1 MKPKLNFWQIWNMSF
16 GFLGVQF
23 AFGLQQANM
32 SPIYRYLHAE
42 ESQIPWLWLAGP
54 VTGLIVQPL
63 VGTLSDNTWSP
74 RWGRRKPYIL
84 IGAVLTSI
92 ALVLMPYSSE
102 LWMAAGLLWLLD
114 GAANLTMEPFRAL
127 IGDKLNEEQ
136 QPLGFGLQ
144 SFFVGLGQT
153 LANLAPLVF
162 TAIGVSTLV
171 LQGNQTV
178 PDFVKYSFI
187 LGAITI
193 LLSVFY
199 TAITTKEI
207 APAEH
212 AQLKKIKFSMV
223 FTETFHSIRH
233 MPNTMKKLWWVKFFT
248 WVGLPIMWQY
258 LSIAIAHD
266 CFQTTDPNSSGF
278 AEGVKWGNLG
288 LAIFNIFCFA
298 FAMVIPLLIKRI
310 GAQRTHGIS
319 LAIGG
324 LAFMTM
330 RYLSTPESYM
340 IAMAFVGLS
349 WASIMSVPYVMLSK
363 SVPAEKRGV
372 YMGVFNMFIVIP
384 QIVSMLVLPLIYKNL
399 LGNSPSNA
407 LFFAGLMLLTGGFI
421 SWKLKLHQD

>member
-1 MKPKLNFWQIWNMSF
+1 MKPKLHFWQIWNMSF

-54 VTGLIVQPL
+54 ITGLLVQPI

-74 RWGRRKPYIL
+74 RWGRRKPYLI
-84 IGAVLTSI
+84 IGAILTSI

-102 LWMAAGLLWLLD
+102 LWMAAGLLWMLD

-136 QPLGFGLQ
+136 QPLGFSVQ

-153 LANLAPLVF
+153 LANLAPLIF

-171 LQGNQTV
+171 LTGDHTV

-187 LGAITI
+187 LGAFTI
-193 LLSVFY
+193 LFAVGY
-199 TAITTKEI
+199 TVLTTKEN
-207 APAEH
+207 PPVPGEEP
-212 AQLKKIKFSMV
+212 KKLRIGMV

-233 MPNTMKKLWWVKFFT
+233 MPSTMKKLWWVKFFT

-266 CFQTTDPNSSGF
+266 CFHTTDPNSPAF

-288 LAIFNIFCFA
+288 LAIFNILCFA
-298 FAMVIPLLIKRI
+298 FAMVIPRLIKRM
-310 GAQRTHGIS
+310 GTQKTHGIA
-319 LAIGG
+319 LFIGG
-324 LAFMTM
+324 AAFMSM
-330 RYLSTPESYM
+330 RYLSTPEAYM
-340 IAMAFVGLS
+340 LAMAFVGIS

-363 SVPAEKRGV
+363 SVPAEKMGV

-384 QIVSMLVLPLIYKNL
+384 QIVSMIVLPMIYKPV

-407 LFFAGLMLLTGGFI
+407 LFFAGTMLFMGGI
-421 SWKLKLHQD
+421 VSWRLRLKD

>member
-54 VTGLIVQPL
+54 ITGLLVQPI

-74 RWGRRKPYIL
+74 RWGRRKPYL
-84 IGAVLTSI
+84 IVGAILTSI

-136 QPLGFGLQ
+136 QPLGFSVQ

-171 LQGNQTV
+171 LTGDHTV

-187 LGAITI
+187 LGAFTI
-193 LLSVFY
+193 LFAVGY
-199 TAITTKEI
+199 TVLTTKET
-207 APAEH
+207 APAAGEEPKK
-212 AQLKKIKFSMV
+212 LKIGMV
-223 FTETFHSIRH
+223 FSETFHSIRH
-233 MPNTMKKLWWVKFFT
+233 MPSTMKKLWWVKFFT

-266 CFQTTDPNSSGF
+266 CFHTTDPNSPAF

-288 LAIFNIFCFA
+288 LAIFNIFCFV
-298 FAMVIPLLIKRI
+298 FAMVIPRLIKKF
-310 GAQRTHGIS
+310 GTQKTHGIS
-319 LAIGG
+319 LFIGG
-324 LAFMTM
+324 MAFMSM
-330 RYLSTPESYM
+330 RYLSTPETYM
-340 IAMAFVGLS
+340 IAMAFVGVS

-363 SVPAEKRGV
+363 SVPAEKMGV

-384 QIVSMLVLPLIYKNL
+384 QIVSMIVLPLIYKPV

-407 LFFAGLMLLTGGFI
+407 LFFAGTMIFIGGI
-421 SWKLKLHQD
+421 VSWRLRLKD

>member
-1 MKPKLNFWQIWNMSF
+1 MKPRLNFWQIWNMSF

-54 VTGLIVQPL
+54 ITGLLVQPI
-63 VGTLSDNTWSP
+63 VGTLSDNTWSA
-74 RWGRRKPYIL
+74 RWGRRKPYLI
-84 IGAVLTSI
+84 IGAILTSI

-102 LWMAAGLLWLLD
+102 LWMAAGLLWMLD

-136 QPLGFGLQ
+136 QPLGFGVQ

-162 TAIGVSTLV
+162 TAIGVSTIALAGE
-171 LQGNQTV
+171 QSV

-187 LGAITI
+187 LGAFTI
-193 LLSVFY
+193 LFAVGYTVF
-199 TAITTKEI
+199 TTKEI
-207 APAEH
+207 PPAADAPPRK
-212 AQLKKIKFSMV
+212 LNIGMV
-223 FTETFHSIRH
+223 FTETIHSIRT
-233 MPNTMKKLWWVKFFT
+233 MPSTMRKLWWVKFFT

-266 CFQTTDPNSSGF
+266 CFHTTDPNSPAF

-288 LAIFNIFCFA
+288 LALFNISCFA
-298 FAMVIPLLIKRI
+298 FAMIIPRLIRRFGTQK
-310 GAQRTHGIS
+310 THGLS
-319 LAIGG
+319 LFIGG
-324 LAFMTM
+324 TAFMSM
-330 RYLSTPESYM
+330 RFLSSPEAYM
-340 IAMAFVGLS
+340 IAMTFVGLS

-363 SVPAEKRGV
+363 SVPPQKMGV

-384 QIVSMLVLPLIYKNL
+384 QIVSMIVLPLIYKSV

-407 LFFAGLMLLTGGFI
+407 LFFAGIMIFVGGI
-421 SWKLKLHQD
+421 VSWKLRVD